1 MWMKNKMVD
10 EEYMDEE
17 EHMDMEK
24 GKKSSEM
31 AAEAMEELMQTVAKL
46 RAPQGCPWDRA
57 QTHESLKAACVEE
70 AAEVV
75 SGINIL
81 SETGR
86 AQSLMEELGDLLLQ
100 VVMHAQIAEEE
111 GLFTMEDVIRGIN
124 RKMIRRHP
132 HVFGEESLK
141 YLPEEYLN
149 NFKKPSEAPEKA
161 LDSGQPEIRE
171 DTLQGNSES
180 QRSFNGI
187 LIDWKQIKSYEKK
200 GREWEEDYL
209 FKAFDEAEEL
219 ISVARKR
226 KLDKKT

>member
-10 EEYMDEE
+10 EEFMDEE

-132 HVFGEESLK
+132 HVFGQESLK
-141 YLPEEYLN
+141 YLPEEYLVTL
-149 NFKKPSEAPEKA
+149 KQPSEAPEKA